1 LQGGYP
7 PCKNEPT
14 PELSTSQQSKPATFT
29 RELRVR
35 LN

>member
-1 LQGGYP
+1 LP
-7 PCKNEPT
+7 ERTKPEP
-14 PELSTSQQSKPATFT
+14 STSQQSKPATFT